1 MPIIKI
7 NNKNIYYNIQGKGET
22 LILLHDG
29 FYNTTSWDSVRNELS
44 KHFTVMDYDR
54 FGYGKSDK
62 FTKKIKKDLI
72 DLYVEELEIIV
83 KKLNLKKFYI
93 CGHCLGGAIALIYT
107 VRNPE
112 KVYKIIAESV
122 GYFSDKKILVKSDL
136 TFKPFDMIN
145 EHLKKNLIKMNGEEY
160 ARKFWEIISDY
171 DLTYIMSESYNILNE
186 VKKIKCP
193 VFIIN
198 GDRDIYF
205 EVEHSIMAFKTIK
218 NSTLWIVP
226 DTNHIPHIEKKEDF
240 INNVIK
246 FIKMK

>member
-1 MPIIKI
+1 MPIIKV
-7 NNKNIYYNIQGKGET
+7 NNKNIYYNIQGNGDP

-29 FYNTTSWDSVRNELS
+29 FYNTTSWDPVREKLS
-44 KHFTVMDYDR
+44 KYFTVIDYDR

-62 FTKKIKKDLI
+62 LTKKIKDDLI
-72 DLYVEELEIIV
+72 DLYVKELEIIV
-83 KKLNLKKFYI
+83 NKLNLKKFYL

-107 VRNPE
+107 IRNPE

-122 GYFSDKKILVKSDL
+122 GYFSDKKILVKVDF
-136 TFKPFDMIN
+136 TFCPFDMIN
-145 EHLKKNLIKMNGEEY
+145 KKLKKILIKMNGEKY

-171 DLTYIMSESYNILNE
+171 DLTYIMSDNYNILNE

-193 VFIIN
+193 VLIIN
-198 GDRDIYF
+198 GDHDIYF
-205 EVEHSIMAFKTIK
+205 DVEHPIKAFKTIK
-218 NSTLWIVP
+218 NSKLWIVP
-226 DTNHIPHIEKKEDF
+226 DTNHIPHIEKKEEF